1 MMVVSPSRGDAVS
14 AAFSSM
20 PGGYPPHSTTGG
32 CWPLSMGEGTL
43 PPQRNAH
50 FGSSRRRG
58 GSVADPPGCLLG
70 TLEAHL
76 GARDPLEGGDPSGG
90 WGTPQGGW

>member
-1 MMVVSPSRGDAVS
+1 MSGLAVNAS
-14 AAFSSM
+14 ISEEPAL
-20 PGGYPPHSTTGG
+20 GTGG
-32 CWPLSMGEGTL
+32 CQPLSMGEGTL
-43 PPQRNAH
+43 PPQPNAH

-90 WGTPQGGW
+90 VKQRL